1 MTYEVQNRHKILWDF
16 VSHHRSEIPTL
27 KKKQYFFS
35 PFAIYYIKT
44 KTRNKMNV
52 TSV

>member
-27 KKKQYFFS
+27 KKNNISSHPLRFT
-35 PFAIYYIKT
+35 I
-44 KTRNKMNV
+44 
-52 TSV
+52 